1 MYQSP
6 IEIIQDRM
14 RMEVEGEVF
23 KAVQNV
29 GVHVDKDELL
39 KALQYDR
46 GQYTK
51 GYKEG
56 YAKAIDEFAER
67 LKENV
72 NNKYRH
78 FLEIDTDG
86 FEWLTTDAVETH
98 IDETV
103 KEMKGEGC
111 YANRD

>member
-1 MYQSP
+1 MYQSL

-46 GQYTK
+46 GQYK
-51 GYKEG
+51 SGYEDG
-56 YAKAIDEFAER
+56 YAKAIEEFAEAIKADI
-67 LKENV
+67 LPMLHTEEEYEVAEKN
-72 NNKYRH
+72 
-78 FLEIDTDG
+78 
-86 FEWLTTDAVETH
+86 
-98 IDETV
+98 IDEIA
-103 KEMKGEGC
+103 KELKGE
-111 YANRD
+111 